1 MNTNTFQ
8 TAVDYYNAK
17 DFGQA
22 LSRFTECLQDTDSA
36 PEPGEIGL
44 LYHRIGNCLMKLRD
58 HEEAIHAYTQSTA
71 DSAYEAI
78 GAVNTNLGNA
88 YAALH
93 DYDNAV
99 KHYEIAVSDRGYETP
114 YKAFSGMG
122 KAYLKLGKSA
132 EAGSA
137 FRSAAL
143 DDANPNPVP
152 ALLNLGICFMALGRP
167 ADAVASYESALQFD
181 MDTDTK
187 NKLYANLGQAYVADG
202 KMQQGVNAF
211 EMALADKTYFL
222 NDAAS
227 VDYQRAVGAVAQG
240 TDVMDPLEGDG
251 GADVS
256 GLDISGDGVPVYH
269 ETDVDAANAN
279 PLNLANSYGV
289 EDDYESG
296 DDRFFN
302 ASDEELENWSRGV
315 ARQDRK
321 RRNVGLKV
329 LVTLI
334 VLALLALAA
343 GLLAYTQGWGYPS
356 QQTMVKNLFVDK
368 NMSGAHDFLPGISS
382 EDIAT
387 MLDPV
392 VQDEN
397 VVIDGV
403 ESAMNTS
410 VVYATAHTEEGGQVS
425 YKISLARDGIGW
437 KLTNVELYFPSQGEA
452 SAQASAAATPS
463 QSDTSTSAGS
473 EAALQQTEQPAEEQP
488 AEAEQPAE
496 GEAEQPMEAEAEQP
510 AEEEAELPA
519 EEAA

>member
-1 MNTNTFQ
+1 MNNNTFQ

-17 DFGQA
+17 DYGQA
-22 LSRFTECLQDTDSA
+22 LTQFTECLQDASSA

-58 HEEAIHAYTQSTA
+58 HEEAIHAYTQAAA
-71 DSAYEAI
+71 DTDYDAI

-93 DYDNAV
+93 DYENAV
-99 KHYEIAVSDRGYETP
+99 KHYEIAVSDRGYDTP
-114 YKAFSGMG
+114 YKAYSGMG

-143 DDANPNPVP
+143 DEANPNPVQ

-167 ADAVASYESALQFD
+167 ADAVSSYESALQFD
-181 MDTDTK
+181 MDGETK

-240 TDVMDPLEGDG
+240 TDVMDPVNNNS
-251 GADVS
+251 ADDS

-269 ETDVDAANAN
+269 ETDQDAANAN
-279 PLNLANSYGV
+279 PLNLADSYGV
-289 EDDYESG
+289 EDDYRSG
-296 DDRFFN
+296 DERFFN
-302 ASDEELENWSRGV
+302 ASDEELERWSRGV

-321 RRNVGLKV
+321 RRNVGLKIF
-329 LVTLI
+329 VTLI

-356 QQTMVKNLFVDK
+356 QQSMVQSLFNDKNL
-368 NMSGAHDFLPGISS
+368 AATQDFMPGVSS
-382 EDIAT
+382 DDIAT

-392 VQDEN
+392 VQDGS

-403 ESAMNTS
+403 DSSMNTS
-410 VVYATAHTEEGGQVS
+410 TVYATAKTEDGGQVS

-437 KLTNVELYFPSQGEA
+437 KFTNVELYFPSQ
-452 SAQASAAATPS
+452 
-463 QSDTSTSAGS
+463 
-473 EAALQQTEQPAEEQP
+473 EEKK
-488 AEAEQPAE
+488 
-496 GEAEQPMEAEAEQP
+496 
-510 AEEEAELPA
+510 
-519 EEAA
+519 